1 VKALNGNIYEVEVF
15 KREGFARKKCSK
27 CGRYFWSLNPEQELC
42 GDQPCVEYGFI
53 GSPPK
58 ARKFDKRGFREAF
71 LNFFKEN
78 GHSVVRR
85 YPVVARWR
93 EDVYFVG
100 ASIYDFQP
108 WVTGGVV
115 PPPANPLAISQPSIR
130 FTDIENVG
138 RTGRHL
144 TGFEMMAHH
153 AFNIGGK
160 YVYWNNETVEYC
172 FRFYK
177 DVVQVNPEELT
188 FIEDLW
194 SGGGNAGEDFEV
206 LIRGGEVATLV
217 FMHYEVDENGALKP
231 IDNMIVDTGYGLER
245 NVWVFSGKPNIYE
258 AVYGDLVEKL
268 RVESGVERVDERI
281 LLEVSKTAGIL
292 SVKGE
297 GLNDVRSRIATKTGL
312 TLEEVES
319 ILRPYELIYKLVDYS
334 YALAWILGDG
344 VVASNTGAGY
354 LARLLIRRCLRAIDE
369 LKLKVEIGWIVDQ
382 HLKNLAVDFP
392 ELLEAE
398 DKMMEMLELEAE
410 RYRESISKALNIA
423 MRVVRDAKKP
433 ELKLEDL
440 IVLYDS
446 HGLPPDLLKEKLAP
460 MSIKVEVPQ
469 EFYSL
474 VAKMHE
480 KPTLGKTDEAELKL
494 RKKIE
499 ELPKTRRIYYEE
511 ADAGKFK
518 SKVLKVLN
526 DWVVLDSTAF
536 YPTSGGQLHDT
547 GALKSINGTAK
558 VVDVRDFNGVI
569 VHKVE
574 GVKPVEGD
582 YVECEVDM
590 DRRRSLARHHT
601 ATHIVLGAARRVLGP
616 HVWQSGSEKTVEKAR
631 LDITHYKGLTL
642 EEVEEIEMLAN
653 KVIMENRPV
662 KCFFAPRDDA
672 EKRYGFRL
680 YQGGVYPGGTIRV
693 VEVEDWDV
701 EACGGI
707 HCKRTGEVGFIKII
721 GVDRIQDGVERIEY
735 VAGEQALKYIQQK
748 FRLLK
753 EASEILK
760 STPDRLKDSILGLL
774 RDFKLERSRV
784 ENLTRKL
791 VEVRLNLLVKNM
803 VEIDGVKLI
812 VERRT
817 GEEPDIVINEVNS
830 LVNMFPDAVAVYFTM
845 DGEKANVIVM
855 VGDKARELG
864 LNAGII
870 TRNIAVLC
878 DGRGGGTARLG
889 QGGGLDPSKIPANE
903 KVIEE
908 ILKVRCGRLS

>member
-1 VKALNGNIYEVEVF
+1 MKALKGSIYEVEVF
-15 KREGFARKKCSK
+15 KREGFVRKRCIK
-27 CGRYFWSLNPEQELC
+27 CGRYFWTLNSDQELC

-53 GSPPK
+53 GNPPK
-58 ARKFDKRGFREAF
+58 AKRFDKREFREAF
-71 LNFFKEN
+71 LKFFKEN
-78 GHSVVRR
+78 GHSVIRR

-108 WVTGGVV
+108 WVTSGVV

-177 DVVQVNPEELT
+177 EVVQVNPEELT

-217 FMHYEVDENGALKP
+217 FMHYETDESGALKP

-245 NVWVFSGKPNIYE
+245 NVWIFSGKPNIYE
-258 AVYGDLVEKL
+258 AVYGDLIEKL
-268 RVESGVERVDERI
+268 RVKSGVERIDERV
-281 LLEVSKTAGIL
+281 LLEVSKIAGIL
-292 SVKGE
+292 SAKGG
-297 GLNDVRSRIATKTGL
+297 GLNDVWSRIVAKTGL
-312 TLEEVES
+312 TLDEVEK
-319 ILRPYELIYKLVDYS
+319 ILKPYELIYKLVDYS

-369 LKLKVEIGWIVDQ
+369 LKLEVEIGWIVGQ
-382 HLKNLAVDFP
+382 HLKSLSVDFP

-398 DKMMEMLELEAE
+398 DKIMEMLELEAK
-410 RYRESISKALNIA
+410 RYRESISKALNVA
-423 MRVVRDAKKP
+423 MKVVRDAKKP

-446 HGLPPDLLKEKLAP
+446 HGLPPDILREKLSP
-460 MSIKVEVPQ
+460 IGIKVEVPQ

-494 RKKIE
+494 RRE
-499 ELPKTRRIYYEE
+499 VEGLPKTRRIYYEE
-511 ADAGKFK
+511 ADVGKFK
-518 SKVLKVLN
+518 SKVLKVL
-526 DWVVLDSTAF
+526 DEWVVLDSTAF

-547 GALKSINGTAK
+547 GVLKSINGEAK
-558 VVDVRDFNGVI
+558 VVDVRDVNGVI
-569 VHKVE
+569 VHKIE

-601 ATHIVLGAARRVLGP
+601 ATHIILGAARRVLGP

-642 EEVEEIEMLAN
+642 KEVEEIEVLAN
-653 KVIMENRPV
+653 RVVMENRPV
-662 KCFFAPRDDA
+662 KCFFTPRDDA
-672 EKRYGFRL
+672 EKKYGFRL

-693 VEVEDWDV
+693 VEIEGWDV

-748 FRLLK
+748 FRLL
-753 EASEILK
+753 EETSEILK
-760 STPDRLKDSILGLL
+760 STPDRLKDSILSLL
-774 RDFKLERSRV
+774 RDLKLERSRV

-791 VEVRLNLLVKNM
+791 IEVRLDSLVKNM
-803 VEIDGVKLI
+803 IEVDGIRLI
-812 VERRT
+812 IEKRV
-817 GEEPDIVINEVNS
+817 GEEVDTVINEANT
-830 LVNMFPDAVAVYFTM
+830 LVNRFPDTVAVYFTI
-845 DGEKANVIVM
+845 DGGKANVIVM

-870 TRNIAVLC
+870 ARNVAILC
-878 DGRGGGTARLG
+878 NGRGGGTARLG
-889 QGGGLDPSKIPANE
+889 QGGGLDASKIPTNE

-908 ILKVRCGRLS
+908 ILRVKCGRPS

>member
-1 VKALNGNIYEVEVF
+1 MKALNGNIYEVEVF
-15 KREGFARKKCSK
+15 KREGFVRKKCSK
-27 CGRYFWSLNPEQELC
+27 CGRYFWSLNPDRELC

-58 ARKFDKRGFREAF
+58 ARRFDKRGFREAF

-268 RVESGVERVDERI
+268 RVESGVERIDERI

-297 GLNDVRSRIATKTGL
+297 ELNDVRSRIATKTGL

-319 ILRPYELIYKLVDYS
+319 ILRPYELIYKLVDYG

-369 LKLKVEIGWIVDQ
+369 LKLKVEIGWIVGQ
-382 HLKNLAVDFP
+382 HLKSLAVDFP

-398 DKMMEMLELEAE
+398 DKMMEMLELEAN
-410 RYRESISKALNIA
+410 RYRESIGKALNVA
-423 MRVVRDAKKP
+423 MRAVKDVNKP

-460 MSIKVEVPQ
+460 MGIKVEVPQ

-474 VAKMHE
+474 VAKIHE
-480 KPTLGKTDEAELKL
+480 KPTLEKTDETELKL

-511 ADAGKFK
+511 ADVGKFK

-547 GALKSINGTAK
+547 GVLKSINGTAK

-569 VHKVE
+569 AHKVE

-662 KCFFAPRDDA
+662 KCFFTSRDDA

-735 VAGEQALKYIQQK
+735 VAGEQALRYIQQK
-748 FRLLK
+748 FRLLE

-760 STPDRLKDSILGLL
+760 STPDRLKDSILNLL
-774 RDFKLERSRV
+774 RDLKLERSRV
-784 ENLTRKL
+784 ENLTRRL
-791 VEVRLNLLVKNM
+791 IEVRLNLLVKNM
-803 VEIDGVKLI
+803 IEIDGIRLI
-812 VERRT
+812 VEKRT
-817 GEEPDIVINEVNS
+817 GEEPDIVINEANT
-830 LVNMFPDAVAVYFTM
+830 LVNMFPDVVAVYFTI

-855 VGDKARELG
+855 VGDRARELG
-864 LNAGII
+864 LNAGTI
-870 TRNIAVLC
+870 TRNIATLC
-878 DGRGGGTARLG
+878 NGRGGGTARLG
-889 QGGGLDPSKIPANE
+889 QGGGLDPSKIPTNE
-903 KVIEE
+903 KIVEE
-908 ILKVRCGRLS
+908 ILKVR